1 MLSLLEMSV
10 TGGILAAVAVI
21 IRAVAVNRLPKK
33 VFLAFWAAVLCC
45 LFFPFRIPSPVSVYA
60 AVPSDAI
67 RRPGVLLGNAATA
80 PAQDARQLPIALLV
94 WAGVALLLALAILI
108 AHLRARTRYRASLP
122 VEHPFVKAWTEAHR
136 LRRPVQVRYSDQI
149 DAPLTYGLLWPVVLL
164 PKSLDWADEDRLAF
178 ILAHEYAHIR
188 RFDALWKWVLAL
200 CIHWFNPL
208 VWVTYVLANRDLEL
222 SCDESVV
229 RMYGSGA
236 RAPYALTLVGMEEH
250 RAHFTPL
257 ASSFA
262 KNALEE
268 RITAIMKL
276 KKTTIAASAVALALV
291 AVVITVFATSAPAG
305 RQAAAPLPSPTASAA
320 APSPSAAP
328 APSRTPGLPNVNVL
342 ENGWDWDPDDYPS
355 SYTQEQYDLV
365 IRSLKFEGYEKMS
378 IAEFNRK
385 LNAALYDYAGED
397 KDGVDKIEKLNYAY
411 EMVLSYL
418 PEDDPNAGFL
428 LNTVQAS
435 REEYSTR
442 LNEVYT
448 GKRVDPTFSGRA
460 SCFRE
465 EDVFGDKIRT
475 EYAQAEY
482 EFTYRILD
490 QDKLTVA
497 ARDQFLQDVLSGAQ
511 AYLDAK
517 TPGQIIDDPDGE
529 ASFTAALEAAGK
541 AASNANIEFT
551 GCEVRYY
558 DDYR

>member
-1 MLSLLEMSV
+1 M
-10 TGGILAAVAVI
+10 
-21 IRAVAVNRLPKK
+21 
-33 VFLAFWAAVLCC
+33 
-45 LFFPFRIPSPVSVYA
+45 
-60 AVPSDAI
+60 
-67 RRPGVLLGNAATA
+67 
-80 PAQDARQLPIALLV
+80 
-94 WAGVALLLALAILI
+94 
-108 AHLRARTRYRASLP
+108 
-122 VEHPFVKAWTEAHR
+122 
-136 LRRPVQVRYSDQI
+136 
-149 DAPLTYGLLWPVVLL
+149 
-164 PKSLDWADEDRLAF
+164 
-178 ILAHEYAHIR
+178 
-188 RFDALWKWVLAL
+188 
-200 CIHWFNPL
+200 
-208 VWVTYVLANRDLEL
+208 
-222 SCDESVV
+222 
-229 RMYGSGA
+229 
-236 RAPYALTLVGMEEH
+236 
-250 RAHFTPL
+250 
-257 ASSFA
+257 
-262 KNALEE
+262 
-268 RITAIMKL
+268 
-276 KKTTIAASAVALALV
+276 
-291 AVVITVFATSAPAG
+291 
-305 RQAAAPLPSPTASAA
+305 
-320 APSPSAAP
+320 
-328 APSRTPGLPNVNVL
+328 L

>member
-136 LRRPVQVRYSDQI
+136 RRRPVQVRYSDQI

-188 RFDALWKWVLAL
+188 RFDALWKWVLAAAL

-276 KKTTIAASAVALALV
+276 KKTT
-291 AVVITVFATSAPAG
+291 
-305 RQAAAPLPSPTASAA
+305 SAA